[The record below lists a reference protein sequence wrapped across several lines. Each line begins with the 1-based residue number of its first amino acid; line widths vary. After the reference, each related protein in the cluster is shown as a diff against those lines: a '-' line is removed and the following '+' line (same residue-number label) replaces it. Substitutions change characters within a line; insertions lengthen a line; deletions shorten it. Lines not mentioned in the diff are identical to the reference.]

1 MILLDANI
9 FLHAL
14 TRSTDPSI
22 QPMYEWASDL
32 FRRAEGG
39 GIEVTASDAVIA
51 EVAFILTSK
60 AHYRLAVDD
69 AAGRLTAL
77 MRVRGV
83 KLRDKRIILHALE
96 LWPTYPKLGF
106 VDALTAAQAR
116 QPGFELA
123 TFDSDFDDLPGIT
136 RWRFDALET
145 DGPSTS

>member
-9 FLHAL
+9 FLRAL
-14 TRSTDPSI
+14 TRPTDPSI

-77 MRVRGV
+77 LRVRGV
-83 KLRDKRIILHALE
+83 KLRDKRIISC
-96 LWPTYPKLGF
+96 TRSSCG
-106 VDALTAAQAR
+106 
-116 QPGFELA
+116 QP
-123 TFDSDFDDLPGIT
+123 I
-136 RWRFDALET
+136 
-145 DGPSTS
+145 PSWGSWTP